1 MTFADQSTKSVAK
14 HRVIVEID
22 IGLNNE
28 QWVNNGAGIWAVNP
42 GNSYPWVDSSLL
54 DGFTAQGFRPIG
66 SVKAGGASLQHG
78 TSVEDLTDT
87 PNAWYLDTA
96 TSTLWVTMPNF
107 DEPAMHTVSIG
118 QVFSYSRGAFRPIGG
133 PVPVEGRLVNT
144 PAPSE
149 SRDPLFFGRF
159 RYPAI
164 SIQLQNGDGEFD
176 LWGRDVDIYGNDCRV
191 LVGAEDL
198 SYSEYLKV
206 YTGFMQAITVDEETA
221 SISVSDKRKQLTKPI
236 TYATTNTNALTAIE
250 EILAE
255 AYSYTFDSTFYDLTA
270 WNIAKAL
277 VGNITL
283 DYQEPAAVID
293 VIEYITASVFG
304 EFRVDADGL
313 FSFVVVD
320 ENATIETLIQAVD
333 ILEPHSVDYDPTTV
347 VSSVKVGYARDWEA
361 ASGDQYTY
369 YTDDSREATVFATYK
384 TYEEKT
390 FDTALIDEAAAI
402 AFATRVLDYV
412 DTVRGTEQITVP
424 LEFYQLTLGQQ
435 IGAIIQRGTQPMLG
449 ERKAEIISIDYALDT
464 PTMQLGIRHG
474 GVTEAVRQTEDIW
487 PETAVRYALDGL
499 SHTTEVLDSSGNGHH
514 ATKVGYGPVARY
526 QLTTDESDSSGNGN
540 DATLSGGTSD
550 PTFSEDGAQFD
561 GSNDHIIL
569 PAAVYGLINEAAA
582 WSVAVRVKLDTL
594 TPVELYGYVF
604 SFEDDNTNAAF
615 IRFFDGG
622 GGAPVWQV
630 RAFNNTG
637 AFTLANPTTDLTDLL
652 LTFDGTTLSIYQDGL
667 LADTDA
673 SITTTGIVADA
684 GTIGGDASTPA
695 ASNFDGLIKEMR
707 FYDYALSV
715 AEAAAQHERHM
726 SAYEAVEGI
735 AAQALHFN
743 GIDQHVVI
751 PSGLPSG
758 DISVSLWFKLPVN
771 PPTSIAVLFQQD
783 SAAGLRKIYIQTSTG
798 RIVWGSRRANGA
810 TEVISTV
817 PGGSWTA
824 GQFHHIVAVQDGLTT
839 LVYLDGA
846 LINSDAHADIYTTF
860 SATGYIGS
868 QGAAYWT
875 TGVEDEVRIYS
886 RALDPSEVTALHD
899 DPETGVSASTR
910 LTEDNAIRMVG

>member
-1 MTFADQSTKSVAK
+1 MTFADHATKSVAK
-14 HRVIVEID
+14 HRVLVEID

-42 GNSYPWVDSSLL
+42 NNSYAWVDPSLL
-54 DGFTAQGFRPIG
+54 EEGFSAQGFRPIG

-78 TSVEDLTDT
+78 TSVEDLADT

-96 TSTLWVTMPNF
+96 TSTLYVTMPNF
-107 DEPAMHTVSIG
+107 DEPALFTVSIG
-118 QVFSYSRGAFRPIGG
+118 QVFSFARGAFTPIGG

-176 LWGRDVDIYGNDCRV
+176 LWGRDVDIYGNDARV
-191 LVGAEDL
+191 FVGAEDL
-198 SYSEYLKV
+198 AYSEYLKI
-206 YTGFMQAITVDEETA
+206 YTGFMQAITIDEETA

-236 TYATTNTNALTAIE
+236 TYATINTNALTAIE

-283 DYQEPAAVID
+283 NYQEPAAVID

-304 EFRVDADGL
+304 LFRVDADNK
-313 FSFVVVD
+313 FTFKVVD
-320 ENATIETLIQAVD
+320 IDASPDADIQAADVLTAHV
-333 ILEPHSVDYDPTTV
+333 IGYDSTEA
-347 VSSVKVGYARDWEA
+347 VSSVRVGYARDWEA
-361 ASGDQYTY
+361 AAGQQYTY
-369 YTDDSREATVFATYK
+369 YTDDSRETAVFAKYK
-384 TYEEKT
+384 TYLERK

-412 DTVRGTEQITVP
+412 DTVRGTETITVP
-424 LEFYQLTLGQQ
+424 LENYRLTLGDMVN
-435 IGAIIQRGTQPMLG
+435 AFVQRGEQPMLG
-449 ERKAEIISIDYALDT
+449 YLKGEVVSTQIGLDT
-464 PTMQLGIRHG
+464 PTMQLGLRYV
-474 GVTEAVRQTEDIW
+474 GVPWESGL
-487 PETAVRYALDGL
+487 ETYY
-499 SHTTEVLDSSGNGHH
+499 SFDSTAITDTVADDSGNANN
-514 ATKVGYGPVARY
+514 ATKVNYGPVARY
-526 QLTTDESDSSGNGN
+526 QLTIDETDSSGNGN

-594 TPVELYGYVF
+594 TPVELYGNVF

-622 GGAPVWQV
+622 GGAPIWQV

-667 LADTDA
+667 LVGTDA

-707 FYDYALSV
+707 FYDYALSS
-715 AEAAAQHERHM
+715 AEATAQHERNL
-726 SAYEAVEGI
+726 SAYEAVDSI
-735 AAQALHFN
+735 AGYALAFN
-743 GIDQHVVI
+743 GVDQSVALPVGAYGIVNEAAPWSVSARVKLNTLTPTDASAVVI
-751 PSGLPSG
+751 
-758 DISVSLWFKLPVN
+758 SLF
-771 PPTSIAVLFQQD
+771 D
-783 SAAGLRKIYIQTSTG
+783 
-798 RIVWGSRRANGA
+798 GA
-810 TEVISTV
+810 TTGAFLDFLKSTAKWRAV
-817 PGGSWTA
+817 AFNNTGIIQVDATTDLTALVMTFDGTTLRLYIDGDLAGSDASVTTT
-824 GQFHHIVAVQDGLTT
+824 GIVADS
-839 LVYLDGA
+839 GA
-846 LINSDAHADIYTTF
+846 LGGNAFAPITASMD
-860 SATGYIGS
+860 GS
-868 QGAAYWT
+868 I
-875 TGVEDEVRIYS
+875 DEVRIYD
-886 RALDPSEVTALHD
+886 RALTATEVRYLYENPA
-899 DPETGVSASTR
+899 P
-910 LTEDNAIRMVG
+910 